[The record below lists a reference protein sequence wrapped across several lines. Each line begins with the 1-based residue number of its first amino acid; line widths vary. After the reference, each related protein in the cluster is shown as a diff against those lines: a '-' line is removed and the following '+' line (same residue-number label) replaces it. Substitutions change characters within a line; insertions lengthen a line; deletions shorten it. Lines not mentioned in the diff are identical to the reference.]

1 MISVIIVD
9 DEQSALK
16 SMQWEITNFCED
28 VTIVGSFSS
37 AMEAKKFLNEN
48 TVDCVFLDIEM
59 PEMDGF
65 QFLDSFKN
73 RNFSVV
79 ITTAYD
85 QYAIKAIKEKA
96 LDYLLKPIDSDD
108 LKSCIEKITQFKEE
122 LSIHERLEK
131 TLENMIQKS
140 HPSKKIS
147 VSCDGKIIFLNP
159 DDIVYCESDGNYCSI
174 FLENKDKIFISQ
186 KLKFMEEKLLH
197 LYFFRI
203 HNSHLINLA
212 QVKSYTKGKGGFVT
226 LKDGTSIEVSVRRKD
241 DFLKAIS
248 NCSNF

>member
-1 MISVIIVD
+1 MITVIIVD
-9 DEQSALK
+9 DELSALK
-16 SMQWEITNFCED
+16 SMQWEIANFCDD
-28 VTIVGSFSS
+28 VTILGSFSN
-37 AMEAKKFLNEN
+37 ALEARKFLNEN
-48 TVDCVFLDIEM
+48 AVDCVFLDIEM

-108 LKSCIEKITQFKEE
+108 LKSCITKIRQHKEE
-122 LSIHERLEK
+122 HSIHERLER
-131 TLENMIQKS
+131 TLESMVQKS
-140 HPSKKIS
+140 QHQVKKIS

-159 DDIVYCESDGNYCSI
+159 DDIVYCESDGNYCTI
-174 FLENKDKIFISQ
+174 FLENKEKIFITH
-186 KLKFMEEKLLH
+186 KLKFMEEKLQD

-203 HNSHLINLA
+203 HNSYLINLNK
-212 QVKSYTKGKGGFVT
+212 VKEFHKSEDFVV
-226 LKDGTSIEVSVRRKD
+226 LSNNVKLPVSRSKKST
-241 DFLKAIS
+241 FLDQL
-248 NCSNF
+248 

>member
-16 SMQWEITNFCED
+16 SMQWEIANFCDD
-28 VTIVGSFSS
+28 VTILGSFSN
-37 AMEAKKFLNEN
+37 ALEAKKFLSEH

-108 LKSCIEKITQFKEE
+108 LKSCVEKIRQHKEE
-122 LSIHERLEK
+122 HSIHDRLER
-131 TLENMIQKS
+131 TLETMVQKNQS
-140 HPSKKIS
+140 QIKKVS

-159 DDIVYCESDGNYCSI
+159 DDNVYCESDGNYCSI
-174 FLENKDKIFISQ
+174 FLENKEKIFISQ
-186 KLKFMEEKLLH
+186 KLKFMEEKLQD

-203 HNSHLINLA
+203 HNSYLINLNK
-212 QVKSYTKGKGGFVT
+212 VKEFHKS
-226 LKDGTSIEVSVRRKD
+226 D
-241 DFLKAIS
+241 DFVVLS
-248 NCSNF
+248 NNVKLPVSRTKKSNFLDQL

>member
-16 SMQWEITNFCED
+16 SMQWEIANFCDD
-28 VTIVGSFSS
+28 VTILGCFSS
-37 AMEAKKFLNEN
+37 AIEAKKFLNEN
-48 TVDCVFLDIEM
+48 AVDCVFLDIEM

-108 LKSCIEKITQFKEE
+108 LKSCIEKIRQHKEE
-122 LSIHERLEK
+122 HSIHDRLER
-131 TLENMIQKS
+131 TLETMVQKNQN
-140 HPSKKIS
+140 HVKKIS

-159 DDIVYCESDGNYCSI
+159 DDIVYCESDGNYCTI
-174 FLENKDKIFISQ
+174 FLENKEKIFITQ
-186 KLKFMEEKLLH
+186 KLKFMEEKLQD

-203 HNSHLINLA
+203 HNSYLINLNKVKEFHKSDDFVVLSN
-212 QVKSYTKGKGGFVT
+212 QVK
-226 LKDGTSIEVSVRRKD
+226 LPVSRNK
-241 DFLKAIS
+241 K
-248 NCSNF
+248 SNFLDQL

>member
-16 SMQWEITNFCED
+16 SMQWEIANFCDD
-28 VTIVGSFSS
+28 VTVLGSFSN
-37 AMEAKKFLNEN
+37 ALEAKKFLNEN

-65 QFLDSFKN
+65 QFLELFKN

-108 LKSCIEKITQFKEE
+108 LKSCIEKIRQHKEE
-122 LSIHERLEK
+122 HSIHDRLER
-131 TLENMIQKS
+131 TLETMVLKNQNQV
-140 HPSKKIS
+140 KKIS

-174 FLENKDKIFISQ
+174 FLENKEKIFITQ
-186 KLKFMEEKLLH
+186 KLKFMEEKLQD

-203 HNSHLINLA
+203 HNSYLINLNKVKEFHKSEDFVVLSN
-212 QVKSYTKGKGGFVT
+212 QVK
-226 LKDGTSIEVSVRRKD
+226 LPVSRNK
-241 DFLKAIS
+241 K
-248 NCSNF
+248 SNFLDQL

>member
-16 SMQWEITNFCED
+16 SMQWEIANFCDD
-28 VTIVGSFSS
+28 VTVLGSFSN
-37 AMEAKKFLNEN
+37 AIEAKKFLSEN
-48 TVDCVFLDIEM
+48 AIDCVFLDIEM

-108 LKSCIEKITQFKEE
+108 LKSCIEKIRQHKEE
-122 LSIHERLEK
+122 HSIHDRLER
-131 TLENMIQKS
+131 TLETMVQKNQS
-140 HPSKKIS
+140 HVKKIS

-174 FLENKDKIFISQ
+174 FLENKEKIFITQ
-186 KLKFMEEKLLH
+186 KLKFMEEKLQDLF
-197 LYFFRI
+197 FFRI
-203 HNSHLINLA
+203 HNSYLINLNK
-212 QVKSYTKGKGGFVT
+212 VKEFHKS
-226 LKDGTSIEVSVRRKD
+226 D
-241 DFLKAIS
+241 DFVVLTNQAKLPVS
-248 NCSNF
+248 RNKKSNFLDQI